1 MIMRNRFDIKA
12 ALLAALILF
21 PLTLRAQ
28 DVRELMREKKWTAA
42 REKAETLLKDNPSD
56 TGLLISAGICA
67 VNQRNYEAA
76 LAHLSRATEL
86 SPKKFI
92 QVYLLGIIYEETG
105 NMAQARAYFQK
116 ALKNAKNQ
124 KNKESA
130 QKHLDNV
137 SEALEEGR

>member
-1 MIMRNRFDIKA
+1 
-12 ALLAALILF
+12 
-21 PLTLRAQ
+21 
-28 DVRELMREKKWTAA
+28 MREKKWTAA
-42 REKAETLLKDNPSD
+42 REKAKTLLKDNPSD

-92 QVYLLGIIYEETG
+92 PVYLLGIIYEETG